1 MIKKSLKICIFQKI
15 VVSLQSQ
22 LVMEAGESPA
32 QTRCCDSL

>member
-1 MIKKSLKICIFQKI
+1 MYRKKS
-15 VVSLQSQ
+15 VSLQSQ